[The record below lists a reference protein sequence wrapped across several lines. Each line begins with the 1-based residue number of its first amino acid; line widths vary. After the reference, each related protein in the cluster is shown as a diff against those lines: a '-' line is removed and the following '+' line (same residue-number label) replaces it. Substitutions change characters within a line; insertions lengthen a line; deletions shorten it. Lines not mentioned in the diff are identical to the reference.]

1 MNIRNVEG
9 QLVDVISGAIVPAR
23 IVIQDD
29 KIVGIERRSHAP
41 DVYILPGFID
51 SHVHIESSLLCPSRF
66 SEAAVPHGTT
76 CVITDPHEIA
86 NVLGMKGIEF
96 MLKDSKKTPMRIYFT
111 VPSCVPATEM
121 ETSGAILTWKEVK
134 ELLML
139 PEFVA
144 LGEVMD
150 VQSVLAEREDIVRK
164 IEVAKLLGKPIDGH
178 APSLSGDAL
187 DRYIFA
193 GISTDHECVSFE
205 EALEKHRKGMK
216 IMVRE
221 GSTSKD
227 LKPLAQFARKHE
239 FFLVTDDLHAL
250 DLRKG
255 HIDDLLRKAV
265 SMGIDPISAVRSVTL
280 WPAKHYGLPLG
291 SIEIGESAD
300 IVIVDDL
307 KDFNVLQ
314 VYISGKLVAEKGRT
328 LFKVEPEN
336 LDYNMI
342 EQRISPT
349 EFEIHVDKEKRKVRA
364 RVIRVVPDQDISYSD
379 VAELNVIDG
388 VVQVDLQQDVLYASV
403 VCRYERKKP
412 ALGFIK
418 GFKLKKGAI
427 ASSVAHDAHN
437 IIAVGVDANSIA
449 TAVEHVSQVG
459 GYCATDGMK
468 TITLALP
475 IAGLMS
481 NEDCETVCEKESKI
495 NELVRTMGCDLEAP
509 FMTLSFQSLLV
520 VPELKICDRG
530 LFDSIQFKLVDP
542 IID

>member
-1 MNIRNVEG
+1 MNIKNIEG
-9 QLVDVISGAIVPAR
+9 QLVDVAGGAIIPAR

-66 SEAAVPHGTT
+66 SEAAVSHGTT

-96 MLKDSKKTPMRIYFT
+96 MLRDSKKTPMRIYFT

-121 ETSGAILTWKEVK
+121 ETPGAVLTWKEVK
-134 ELLML
+134 ELLVL

-144 LGEVMD
+144 LGEVMN
-150 VQSVLAEREDIVRK
+150 VQAVLAEREDMMMK
-164 IEVAKLLGKPIDGH
+164 IEAAKLLGKPIDGH
-178 APSLSGDAL
+178 APGLSGYAL

-193 GISTDHECVSFE
+193 GISTDHECVSSE
-205 EALEKHRKGMK
+205 EALEKHRKGMR

-227 LKPLAQFARKHE
+227 LEPLAQFAREHE
-239 FFLVTDDLHAL
+239 FLLVSDDLHAL
-250 DLRKG
+250 DLKRG

-265 SMGIDPISAVRSVTL
+265 RLGIDPIRAVRSVTL

-291 SIEIGESAD
+291 SIAIGESAD
-300 IVIVDDL
+300 IVIVDNL

-314 VYISGKLVAEKGRT
+314 VYIGGKLVAEKGRT

-336 LDYNMI
+336 LDYHMV
-342 EQRISPT
+342 EQHTSPT
-349 EFEIHVDKEKRKVRA
+349 DFEIRVDKDRRKVRV

-388 VVQVDLQQDVLYASV
+388 VVQVDLQQDVLYVSV

-449 TAVEHVSQVG
+449 TAVEHVSRVG
-459 GYCATDGMK
+459 GYCATDGIK
-468 TITLALP
+468 SVTLELP

-481 NEDCETVCEKESKI
+481 TEDCETVCEKETKI
-495 NELVRTMGCDLEAP
+495 TELVRTMGCDLEAP

-530 LFDSIQFKLVDP
+530 LFDSTQFKFVDP

>member
-1 MNIRNVEG
+1 MKIKNIEG
-9 QLVDVISGAIVPAR
+9 QIVDVAGGVIIPGRV
-23 IVIQDD
+23 VIQDD
-29 KIVGIERRSHAP
+29 RIAGIERRSHAP

-51 SHVHIESSLLCPSRF
+51 SHIHIESSLLCPSRF

-86 NVLGMKGIEF
+86 NVLGMRGIEF
-96 MLKDSKKTPMRIYFT
+96 MLKDSKKTPMRMYFT

-121 ETSGAILTWKEVK
+121 ETSGAILTWKEVR

-144 LGEVMD
+144 LGEVMN
-150 VQSVLAEREDIVRK
+150 VQAVLTESEDMMKK
-164 IEVAKLLGKPIDGH
+164 IETAKLLGKPIDGH
-178 APSLSGDAL
+178 APGLSGYDL

-193 GISTDHECVSFE
+193 GISTDHECVSSE
-205 EALEKHRKGMK
+205 EALEKHRKGMR

-227 LKPLAQFARKHE
+227 LEPLAEFAKEHE
-239 FFLVTDDLHAL
+239 FFFVSDDLHAL
-250 DLRKG
+250 DLKKG

-265 SMGIDPISAVRSVTL
+265 RIGIDPITAVRSVTL

-291 SIEIGESAD
+291 SIAVGELAD
-300 IVIVDDL
+300 IVIVDNL
-307 KDFNVLQ
+307 RDFNVLQ
-314 VYISGKLVAEKGRT
+314 VYIGGKLVAEKGRA

-336 LDYNMI
+336 LDYHMV
-342 EQRISPT
+342 EQHISHAD
-349 EFEIHVDKEKRKVRA
+349 FEIRVDRDKRKVLA
-364 RVIRVVPDQDISYSD
+364 RVIRVVPDQDISYSE
-379 VAELNVIDG
+379 VAELEVSNG
-388 VVQVDLQQDVLYASV
+388 VVQVDLEQDVLYVSV

-412 ALGFIK
+412 ALGFIR
-418 GFKLKKGAI
+418 GFKLKRGAI

-449 TAVEHVSQVG
+449 TAVEYVSKVG
-459 GYCATDGMK
+459 GYCATNG
-468 TITLALP
+468 TRTVTLELP

-481 NEDCETVCEKESKI
+481 AEDCDTVCKKEAEI
-495 NELVRTMGCDLEAP
+495 IGFVRTMGCDLEAP

-530 LFDSIQFKLVDP
+530 LFDSTQFKFVDP
-542 IID
+542 IIE